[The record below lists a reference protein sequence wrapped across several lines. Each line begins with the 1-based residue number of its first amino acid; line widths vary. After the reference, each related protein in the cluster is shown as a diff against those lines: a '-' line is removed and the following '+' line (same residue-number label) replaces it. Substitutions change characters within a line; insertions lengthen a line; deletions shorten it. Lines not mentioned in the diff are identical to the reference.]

1 MSTFSGLNTA
11 ASGLAAAR
19 RGMDVVGQNIAN
31 QKTEGYTRQRVTTSA
46 VAAIAQT
53 GRFSV
58 GALPGHGVS
67 IDGVARLG
75 DALLDARV
83 RDALGASGYW
93 STRAVAAT
101 TVEASLAEP
110 TANGLAA
117 RLSKF
122 WSGWQ
127 DLANTPDSGAAASS
141 ILESAKELASHIAG
155 GYRNVATQWSNARDS
170 ADRTVS
176 QVNATADQ
184 IAVLNGEI
192 RDALASGRSAN
203 ELMDQRS
210 VLAQNV
216 ARMSGAAATIE
227 SDGTMT
233 VRLGGNA
240 LVSGSDSRHLVL
252 TGPASIDSG
261 QRFSLSWASA
271 PDLPVSIDGGELG
284 ASLSVLAPASEGGM
298 LAGLAATYDKV
309 AKTLADAMNAQHRAG
324 VTSTGQAGGD
334 FFTVP
339 TTGSDALGLTVAVGS
354 ASELA
359 LAAPGAGA
367 LDATNA
373 DLISQIGRSAGSP
386 DAVWSDQVTRF
397 GVATAADVQRAKLSD
412 SAAVA
417 AVGAQQSVAAVDGDE
432 ETISLLTYQTAYQ
445 AAARV
450 MTAVDE
456 ALDVLINRTGLVGR

>member
-31 QKTEGYTRQRVTTSA
+31 QKTEGYTRQRVTTSSI
-46 VAAIAQT
+46 AAIAQT

-101 TVEASLAEP
+101 TIEASLAEP
-110 TANGLAA
+110 TENGLAA

-127 DLANTPDSGAAASS
+127 DLANMPDSGAAASS

-155 GYRNVATQWSNARDS
+155 GYRNVATQWSNARAS
-170 ADRTVS
+170 ADRTVD
-176 QVNATADQ
+176 QVNAAADQ
-184 IAVLNGEI
+184 IAVLNDEI

-210 VLAQNV
+210 LLAQNV
-216 ARMSGAAATIE
+216 ARMSGAASTIE

-252 TGPASIDSG
+252 TGPAAIDAG

-284 ASLSVLAPASEGGM
+284 ASLSVLAPATDGGM
-298 LAGLAATYDKV
+298 LAGLAQTYDKV
-309 AKTLADAMNAQHRAG
+309 ATALADAMNAQHRAG

-334 FFTVP
+334 FFTLP
-339 TTGSDALGLTVAVGS
+339 TTGSAALGLQVAVGS

-359 LAAPGAGA
+359 LAAPGSGA

-373 DLISQIGRSAGSP
+373 DLISQIGRRAGSP
-386 DAVWSDQVTRF
+386 DALWSDQVTRF

-417 AVGAQQSVAAVDGDE
+417 AMGAQQSVAAVDGDE

>member
-31 QKTEGYTRQRVTTSA
+31 QKTEGYTRQRVQTSA
-46 VAAIAQT
+46 IAAIAQT

-83 RDALGASGYW
+83 RDSLAASGFW

-101 TVEASLAEP
+101 TIEASLAEP
-110 TANGLAA
+110 TENGLAA

-127 DLANTPDSGAAASS
+127 DLANTPDSGAAAST

-155 GYRNVATQWSNARDS
+155 GYRTVATQWSDAR
-170 ADRTVS
+170 ATAERTVT
-176 QVNATADQ
+176 QVNAAADQ

-227 SDGTMT
+227 SDGSMT
-233 VRLGGNA
+233 LRVGGNA
-240 LVSGSDSRHLVL
+240 LVSGSDARNVVL
-252 TGPASIDSG
+252 NGPATIDAG
-261 QRFSLSWASA
+261 QRFTVSWASA
-271 PDLPVSIDGGELG
+271 PDLPASIDGGELG
-284 ASLSVLAPASEGGM
+284 GSLAVLAPAADGGM
-298 LAGLAATYDKV
+298 LAQLASTYDAV
-309 AKTLADAMNAQHRAG
+309 ATALAGALNAQHRAG
-324 VTSTGQAGGD
+324 VTSSGQPGGD
-334 FFTVP
+334 FFTLP
-339 TTGSDALGLTVAVGS
+339 TTGSAALGLRVAVTTP
-354 ASELA
+354 SELA

-373 DLISQIGRSAGSP
+373 DLISQIGRGATSP
-386 DAVWSDQVTRF
+386 DALWSDHVTRF
-397 GVATAADVQRAKLSD
+397 GVATGADVQRAKVSD

>member
-240 LVSGSDSRHLVL
+240 LVSGSDSRQLVL

-309 AKTLADAMNAQHRAG
+309 ATTLADAMNAQHRAG

-339 TTGSDALGLTVAVGS
+339 TTGSAALGLTVAVGS

>member
-11 ASGLAAAR
+11 ASALAAAR

-31 QKTEGYTRQRVTTSA
+31 QKTEGYTRQRVQTSA
-46 VAAIAQT
+46 VEAIAHS

-58 GALPGHGVS
+58 GAQPGHGVS

-83 RDALGASGYW
+83 RDALAASGFW

-101 TVEASLAEP
+101 TVEAALAEP
-110 TANGLAA
+110 TENGLAA

-127 DLANTPDSGAAASS
+127 DLANTPDSGAAAATVV
-141 ILESAKELASHIAG
+141 ESAKELAAHIAG
-155 GYRNVATQWSNARDS
+155 GYRAVATQWSQARAG

-176 QVNATADQ
+176 QVNAAADQ
-184 IAVLNGEI
+184 IATLNREI

-203 ELMDQRS
+203 ELMDQRDL
-210 VLAQNV
+210 LAQNV
-216 ARMSGAAATIE
+216 SRMTGATGTVE

-233 VRLGGNA
+233 LRIGGNP
-240 LVSGSDSRHLVL
+240 LVAGSDARHLVL
-252 TGPASIDSG
+252 NGPATLGDD
-261 QRFSLSWASA
+261 QRITVAWASD

-284 ASLSVLAPASEGGM
+284 GSLSVLAPAGDGGM
-298 LAGLAATYDKV
+298 LARMAAAYDEVATALAE
-309 AKTLADAMNAQHRAG
+309 TLNAQHRAG
-324 VTSTGQAGGD
+324 VTSSGQAGGD
-334 FFTVP
+334 FFALP
-339 TTGSDALGLTVAVGS
+339 TTGSAALGLQLAVTS
-354 ASELA
+354 TSDLA

-367 LDATNA
+367 WDATNA
-373 DLISQIGRSAGSP
+373 DLISQLGRGAGSP
-386 DAVWSDQVTRF
+386 DAIWSDHVTRF
-397 GVATAADVQRAKLSD
+397 GVATAADVQRAKVSD
-412 SAAVA
+412 STAVA

>member
-127 DLANTPDSGAAASS
+127 DLANTPDSGQRPRASWNRRRS
-141 ILESAKELASHIAG
+141 SPRTSPAG
-155 GYRNVATQWSNARDS
+155 TGTSPP
-170 ADRTVS
+170 
-176 QVNATADQ
+176 
-184 IAVLNGEI
+184 
-192 RDALASGRSAN
+192 
-203 ELMDQRS
+203 
-210 VLAQNV
+210 
-216 ARMSGAAATIE
+216 SGAMRAT
-227 SDGTMT
+227 
-233 VRLGGNA
+233 
-240 LVSGSDSRHLVL
+240 
-252 TGPASIDSG
+252 P
-261 QRFSLSWASA
+261 
-271 PDLPVSIDGGELG
+271 
-284 ASLSVLAPASEGGM
+284 
-298 LAGLAATYDKV
+298 
-309 AKTLADAMNAQHRAG
+309 
-324 VTSTGQAGGD
+324 
-334 FFTVP
+334 P
-339 TTGSDALGLTVAVGS
+339 TA
-354 ASELA
+354 
-359 LAAPGAGA
+359 
-367 LDATNA
+367 
-373 DLISQIGRSAGSP
+373 RSP
-386 DAVWSDQVTRF
+386 R
-397 GVATAADVQRAKLSD
+397 
-412 SAAVA
+412 
-417 AVGAQQSVAAVDGDE
+417 
-432 ETISLLTYQTAYQ
+432 
-445 AAARV
+445 
-450 MTAVDE
+450 
-456 ALDVLINRTGLVGR
+456 